1 MLQLLQ
7 KLKKIHWAVIIGIF
21 PVILVVL
28 LKVSGQLERLED
40 ISLDFRYVN
49 FNPNN
54 KFTDK
59 LVIVDI
65 DENSLITYANTPLFG
80 RWPWNRKVYP
90 PILQYIAEGGAK
102 MILFDI
108 MFFEETKDDDD
119 LIRMTIGL
127 GNVSHAITI
136 KTEKLS
142 ETEQKAYQD
151 SVPENILNQAISVE
165 NFEKLGIPRNN
176 ILTFPAASF
185 VEGGQK
191 YLLAQFAPFTHVV
204 TYSADVD
211 GVARKAYPLF
221 NYIDKIYLS
230 LTMRAYAA
238 FYPVRK
244 YVASKGNLRLIRE
257 DGNILDVPL
266 TSKGKYRL
274 HYYNKETIEHLNRVG
289 ISGVI
294 DTIRAL
300 QAGEISEDSQGKVP
314 RSVFK
319 DKVVII
325 GTSAAST
332 YDTRITPFGD
342 RPGFT
347 YHGVFLS
354 NLFEKHILASPPEF
368 LWVLIVGLF
377 IPIAVYFSLFYQ
389 HIALRVVLPLF
400 LFLLYPLI
408 ALLSFKWNVHLPL
421 AEFLVSYPITI
432 LNCMAYLTLTE
443 GAERRKYNKVLS
455 NMVDPTIVSEA
466 LKDLDALKKGGEKEI
481 TAFFSDV
488 AGFSTISE
496 QLSSVD
502 LAALLNEY
510 LSAMTII
517 LKENKGTLDK
527 YIGDAIVGIFGAPI
541 ERPNHFL
548 EAAKASLEMLDKLA
562 ELKRYWKENNKYI
575 PDAQE
580 MNIRIGLNS
589 GKAKVG
595 FMGTDNLA
603 SYTMM
608 GDTVNL
614 AARLEAAGKDYGVS
628 ILISENTKMRIE
640 KEFFTRELDAVRV
653 KGKNEPV
660 RIYELISTMSNV
672 DPKIREATEMYEE
685 AFRLYLKREW
695 AKAIKLFEES
705 KKAKGK
711 KDKAVEVLVERCE
724 FYLKNPP
731 PEDWDG
737 VFTRTHK

>member
-1 MLQLLQ
+1 MFR
-7 KLKKIHWAVIIGIF
+7 KVKKIHWAILIGIF
-21 PVILVVL
+21 PILIVL
-28 LKVSGQLERLED
+28 LLKIGGQLDQLED

-65 DENSLITYANTPLFG
+65 DENSLTTYANTPLFG

-108 MFFEETKDDDD
+108 MFFEETQDDAD
-119 LIRMTIGL
+119 LIRMTMGL

-136 KTEKLS
+136 KTEDLNES
-142 ETEQKAYQD
+142 ELKPYHD
-151 SVPENILNQAISVE
+151 SVPENILKQSIFVE
-165 NFEKLGIPRNN
+165 NFEELGIIQNN
-176 ILTFPAASF
+176 LLNFPSASF
-185 VEGGQK
+185 VEGRQK
-191 YLLAQFAPFTHVV
+191 YLLADFAPFVHVV
-204 TYSADVD
+204 TYSADGD
-211 GVARKAYPLF
+211 GVARKAYPVF
-221 NYIDKIYLS
+221 NYLGKIYPS
-230 LTMRAYAA
+230 LGIQAYHAM
-238 FYPVRK
+238 YPIHK
-244 YVASKGNLRLIRE
+244 YIASRENLRLVQE
-257 DGNILDVPL
+257 DGNIKDIPL
-266 TSKGKYRL
+266 NTKGQYRL
-274 HYYNKETIEHLNRVG
+274 HYYNKETLDKLNRIG

-300 QAGEISEDSQGKVP
+300 QAGEIKDDSQGKVP
-314 RSVFK
+314 KSSFQ
-319 DKVVII
+319 DKIVII

-332 YDTRITPFGD
+332 YDVRLTPYGD
-342 RPGFT
+342 QPGFT
-347 YHGVFLS
+347 YYAVFIS
-354 NLFEKHILASPPEF
+354 NLFENHILTSPPKF
-368 LWVLIVGLF
+368 LWIF
-377 IPIAVYFSLFYQ
+377 ILGVFLPFAIYFSLFYQ
-389 HIALRVVLPLF
+389 NVVLRVILPLLVF
-400 LFLLYPLI
+400 IAYPI
-408 ALLSFKWNVHLPL
+408 LSFVVFKFNIHLPL
-421 AEFLVSYPITI
+421 AEFIISYPVVV
-432 LNCMAYLTLTE
+432 LNCMAYLSLTE
-443 GAERRKYNKVLS
+443 GAERRKYNKILS

-496 QLSSVD
+496 QLSSIE

-562 ELKRYWKENNKYI
+562 ELKQYWKEHNKYI

-580 MNIRIGLNS
+580 MNIRIGLNT

-628 ILISENTKMRIE
+628 ILISENTKVRIE
-640 KEFFTRELDAVRV
+640 KEFFTRELDLVRV
-653 KGKNEPV
+653 KGKNEPI
-660 RIYELISTMSNV
+660 RIYELISTMSNIN
-672 DPKIREATEMYEE
+672 PIIQESTEIYEE
-685 AFRLYLKREW
+685 AFQFYLKRDW
-695 AKAIKLFEES
+695 SKAIRLFEES
-705 KKAKGK
+705 KKRKGQ
-711 KDKAVEVLVERCE
+711 KDKAVDMLVERCE

-731 PEDWDG
+731 EESWDG